1 MAGLVHTGGGLL
13 VVEILLDEDKQEAR
27 FAVVQSLTMMVL
39 FQGRERSLSE
49 YRSLLQAH
57 GFTDVRAVYTGSALD
72 AVLATRA

>member
-1 MAGLVHTGGGLL
+1 M
-13 VVEILLDEDKQEAR
+13 VEILLDEDKQEAR